1 VAEQNPAPRRHYV
14 AALLTMLDDG
24 PAHRPV
30 LMWRQTVW
38 TAAVFSSRIRR
49 LSAALRAAG
58 AAEGAVLGLL
68 TLPNHP
74 DSLALRYAAHL
85 IGASVVHLRTA
96 NPGSN
101 AATLTAADQA
111 EMAGVCGVGLIVHDP
126 LLTDRA
132 EELTAATGLPA
143 LGTDVSA
150 VEAADVPHR
159 VPTMGMLT
167 FTGGTTGRPKGV
179 RHSFA
184 GHNELVL
191 SDAAELAAEPGGP
204 PRLLVTTPVGHAV
217 AAMADAVLVSGGFLA
232 LHEDF
237 EPTAMLRALAAHHI
251 TRAYLAVPQ
260 LYRLLDHPDL
270 PGTDLSA
277 LRQLIYSGSH
287 AAPSRV
293 ARAFAVLGPVLVQC
307 YGSTET
313 GRITV
318 LDQLDHYEDALRG
331 AVGRP
336 FPGVE
341 VRLSDADGEILV
353 RSPQCLTEY
362 LGDPALTAATV
373 RPDGWTRTGDL
384 GYFDEYGLL
393 RLTGRR
399 HHMIKTRGAR
409 VHPAAVE
416 RELLAD
422 GVFAEA
428 AVYSAEGPDGAEL
441 VHAAVVPGPG
451 APWRGAGAEVDR
463 TLARIAANLG
473 PEHAPTTVV
482 LWRRLPLTAAGK
494 PDRRCLTVPEG
505 HPDVCAVLTRQP

>member
-1 VAEQNPAPRRHYV
+1 MTEQKPAPRRHYV
-14 AALLTMLDDG
+14 AELLTLLDDG
-24 PAHRPV
+24 PEQRPV
-30 LMWRQTVW
+30 LVWRQTVW
-38 TAAVFSSRIRR
+38 TAAAFSSRIRT

-58 AAEGAVLGLL
+58 TAEGTVLGLL

-85 IGASVVHLRTA
+85 LGASVVHLRTA

-111 EMAGVCGVGLIVHDP
+111 EMAGMCGVRLIVHDP

-132 EELTAATGLPA
+132 AELAAATGLRA
-143 LGTDVSA
+143 LGTDVPA
-150 VEAADVPHR
+150 VEADVPHR
-159 VPTMGMLT
+159 VPTMGILT

-179 RHSFA
+179 RHSFS
-184 GHNELVL
+184 GHNDLVL
-191 SDAAELAAEPGGP
+191 SDAAELATDPGGP
-204 PRLLVTTPVGHAV
+204 PRMLVTTPVSHAI
-217 AAMADAVLVSGGFLA
+217 AAMADAVLVSGGFLV

-237 EPTAMLRALAAHHI
+237 EPAAMLHALAAHRI

-270 PGTDLSA
+270 PGTDLGA
-277 LRQLIYSGSH
+277 LRRLIYSGSH
-287 AAPSRV
+287 AAPARV

-313 GRITV
+313 GRVTV
-318 LDQLDHYEDALRG
+318 LDQLDHYEDELRG

-341 VRLSDADGEILV
+341 VRLSEPDGEVLV

-362 LGDPALTAATV
+362 LGDPALTVATV

-422 GVFAEA
+422 GAFAEA

-451 APWRGAGAEVDR
+451 APREAAEAEVDR
-463 TLARIAANLG
+463 TLARIAAHLG

-482 LWRRLPLTAAGK
+482 LWRRLPLTAVGK
-494 PDRRCLTVPEG
+494 PDRRRLAVPDG